1 MAGHSVIVKPISA
14 RIPMSLYEQAAPI
27 VKAMNGPSWGQLVA
41 WACEL
46 HMAEV
51 LARIEQAATVDPR
64 APRGHN
70 RIAAGGQL
78 ISARVT
84 DVELAAIQ
92 RTREHAIHDLGI
104 DPTNTALVIAGL
116 TVGAR
121 VVGSDR

>member
-1 MAGHSVIVKPISA
+1 MAGHSVIVKTISA

-27 VKAMNGPSWGQLVA
+27 VKVMNGPSWGQLVA
-41 WACEL
+41 SACEL

-51 LARIEQAATVDPR
+51 LAHIEQASAFDPR

-70 RIAAGGQL
+70 RVGVGGQL

-84 DVELAAIQ
+84 APELAAIE
-92 RTREHAIHDLGI
+92 RTRDHAIHDLGI

-121 VVGSDR
+121 AAGGER